1 MLDKQY
7 HIIHNA
13 LPEELCDVLIL
24 DYFMYDKT
32 KHRDDPLIR
41 NASVAK
47 PPHKSDIG
55 KFFKQNA
62 KIANKKCNWFFH
74 IDRITDILF
83 YNFNQGSFI
92 NPTRFISKPFKGSGF
107 HQKQQ
112 KLVCHLALTEPT
124 LYTGG
129 EVVIHDMITNDPVNV
144 KPVLKKGSL
153 LIFPSFISYGIKEI
167 IDGKSHHILTVL
179 EGFSFR

>member
-62 KIANKKCNWFFH
+62 KVANKKCNWFFH

-92 NPTRFISKPFKGSGF
+92 NPTRFISKPFKCSGF

>member
-83 YNFNQGSFI
+83 YNFN
-92 NPTRFISKPFKGSGF
+92 PLATPSK
-107 HQKQQ
+107 
-112 KLVCHLALTEPT
+112 
-124 LYTGG
+124 
-129 EVVIHDMITNDPVNV
+129 
-144 KPVLKKGSL
+144 
-153 LIFPSFISYGIKEI
+153 
-167 IDGKSHHILTVL
+167 
-179 EGFSFR
+179 